1 MSDSANENQ
10 QSNGT
15 TTVDDNGIKVTKG
28 PALERQPINPAEG
41 SNGSEG
47 QSPASSEPTPPQN
60 TNKFGLN
67 DVQAPSQPP
76 VVREREVI
84 YVPAKKNINFVSL
97 IWNFIKFAFLLAVIG
112 LVLLVLTIIFK
123 PPFLWSPLK
132 TFLNGQLS
140 GTATADYVKIGSSET
155 AVNIDSV
162 LTQMISSDNQ
172 NELIVNLTEQ
182 EFASLVKSQLPIA
195 NNAYLDFNP
204 EQLRLLIDLDGS
216 GEPLWLAI
224 NFKLTA
230 QQFGLVD
237 AGFGILTVP
246 DFLVKPLQGLLQSGL
261 GLFNIEDGGKVI
273 GELSGQSGAR
283 VKSITVEDE
292 KLVITFYR

>member
-84 YVPAKKNINFVSL
+84 YVPAKKNINFFSL

-246 DFLVKPLQGLLQSGL
+246 DFLV
-261 GLFNIEDGGKVI
+261 
-273 GELSGQSGAR
+273 
-283 VKSITVEDE
+283 
-292 KLVITFYR
+292 